1 MKVIWIHVVPMKRG
15 KERDSRCIL
24 EAEPTRL
31 GVWVA
36 ECEVGKEKRIMNMSS
51 PPETSGLPRWML
63 VH

>member
-1 MKVIWIHVVPMKRG
+1 MSMKRG

-24 EAEPTRL
+24 EAEPTRV

-36 ECEVGKEKRIMNMSS
+36 DCEVGKKKRIMNMQSR
-51 PPETSGLPRWML
+51 PDTCGLNRWML